1 MKAGKRL
8 DTAGML
14 NITLLTALIA
24 AGSQIAFPLP
34 LVPINLALLFVL
46 PFLPGDLLKPRSTC
60 PCKEVGDGAW
70 FTSIQCKGFGIFSDS
85 RAY

>member
-34 LVPINLALLFVL
+34 LVPINLALFFVL
-46 PFLPGDLLKPRSTC
+46 PFLPGDLLK
-60 PCKEVGDGAW
+60 
-70 FTSIQCKGFGIFSDS
+70 TSQHLPM
-85 RAY
+85 